1 MIVGLLGDISAA
13 TFYPEEYTIFTH
25 MISDLGTPDL
35 NPGGFMVFNIAVIVS
50 GILGVPFSMYI
61 GRLFQTKYG
70 PNKWI
75 YVAKYANVVAYLAL
89 SFIGLSLALSV
100 NKQTFF
106 FLLHGIFADVCF
118 LGTATYCI
126 IYSYFIQDKNL
137 VFPRYF
143 AFISFLAGITQLI
156 FIVSWQPLIEWI
168 SHVSIVFWIILMGV
182 YTTYKNY

>member
-1 MIVGLLGDISAA
+1 M
-13 TFYPEEYTIFTH
+13 
-25 MISDLGTPDL
+25 
-35 NPGGFMVFNIAVIVS
+35 
-50 GILGVPFSMYI
+50 
-61 GRLFQTKYG
+61 
-70 PNKWI
+70 
-75 YVAKYANVVAYLAL
+75 
-89 SFIGLSLALSV
+89 ALSV